1 MKGIIMEWIILI
13 IAGLFETGWAIGLK
27 YSNGLTRFYPVVFT
41 VITLILS
48 MYLLERALRTLPV
61 GTAYAVW
68 TGIGII
74 GTTVLGI
81 LLFNES
87 MNITRIFFIGLI
99 VIGIGGLKLVS
110 A

>member
-1 MKGIIMEWIILI
+1 MYMEWVYLFV
-13 IAGLFETGWAIGLK
+13 AGLFETGWAVGLK
-27 YSNGLTRFYPVVFT
+27 YSDGLTKFYPAVFT

-74 GTTVLGI
+74 GTTLLGI
-81 LLFNES
+81 VLFNES
-87 MNITRIFFIGLI
+87 MNYSRIFFIGLI
-99 VIGIGGLKLVS
+99 AVGIGGLKLVS

>member
-1 MKGIIMEWIILI
+1 MEWIYLI

-27 YSNGLTRFYPVVFT
+27 YSDGLTRFYPMAFT
-41 VITLILS
+41 FITLILS
-48 MYLLERALRTLPV
+48 MSLLERALRTLPV

-81 LLFNES
+81 FLFNES
-87 MNITRIFFIGLI
+87 MSVTRIFFIGLI
-99 VIGIGGLKLVS
+99 AIGIGGLKLVS

>member
-1 MKGIIMEWIILI
+1 MEWIYLL

-27 YSNGLTRFYPVVFT
+27 YSDGLTKFYPVLFT
-41 VITLILS
+41 VVTLILS
-48 MYLLERALRTLPV
+48 MYLLEKGLRALPV

-81 LLFNES
+81 VLFDES
-87 MNITRIFFIGLI
+87 MNFSRLIFIGMI
-99 VIGIGGLKLVS
+99 AVGIGGLKLVS

>member
-1 MKGIIMEWIILI
+1 VKGISMEWILLI

-48 MYLLERALRTLPV
+48 MYLLEKALRTLPV

-81 LLFNES
+81 FLFNES

>member
-1 MKGIIMEWIILI
+1 MYMEWIYLL
-13 IAGLFETGWAIGLK
+13 IAGIFETGWAVGLK
-27 YSNGLTRFYPVVFT
+27 YSDGLTKFYPTMFT

-74 GTTVLGI
+74 GTTLLGI
-81 LLFNES
+81 VLFNES
-87 MNITRIFFIGLI
+87 MNLSRIFFIGLI
-99 VIGIGGLKLVS
+99 AVGIGGLKLVS

>member
-1 MKGIIMEWIILI
+1 
-13 IAGLFETGWAIGLK
+13 
-27 YSNGLTRFYPVVFT
+27 
-41 VITLILS
+41 

-74 GTTVLGI
+74 GTTVLGVI
-81 LLFNES
+81 LFNES
-87 MNITRIFFIGLI
+87 MNFSRIFFIGLI
-99 VIGIGGLKLVS
+99 AVGIGGLKLVS

>member
-1 MKGIIMEWIILI
+1 MEWIILI
-13 IAGLFETGWAIGLK
+13 IAGLFETAWAIGLK
-27 YSNGLTRFYPVVFT
+27 YSDGLTRFYPVVFT

-48 MYLLERALRTLPV
+48 MYLLEKALRTLPV

-74 GTTVLGI
+74 GTTILGI
-81 LLFNES
+81 YLFNES

-99 VIGIGGLKLVS
+99 IVGISGLKLVS
-110 A
+110 P

>member
-1 MKGIIMEWIILI
+1 MKMEWIYLL
-13 IAGLFETGWAIGLK
+13 IAGVFETGWAVGLK
-27 YSNGLTRFYPVVFT
+27 YSDGLTRFYPVVFT
-41 VITLILS
+41 IVTLILS
-48 MYLLERALRTLPV
+48 MYLLEKALRTLPV

-81 LLFNES
+81 VLFNES
-87 MNITRIFFIGLI
+87 INLSRLFFIGLI
-99 VIGIGGLKLVS
+99 AVGIGGLKLVS

>member
-1 MKGIIMEWIILI
+1 MEWILLI

-48 MYLLERALRTLPV
+48 MYLLEKALRTLPV

-81 LLFNES
+81 FLFNES

>member
-1 MKGIIMEWIILI
+1 MYMEWVYLL
-13 IAGLFETGWAIGLK
+13 IAGLFETGWAVGLK
-27 YSNGLTRFYPVVFT
+27 YSDGLTRFYPMMFT

-74 GTTVLGI
+74 GTTLLGI
-81 LLFNES
+81 VLFNES
-87 MNITRIFFIGLI
+87 MNLSRIFFIGLI
-99 VIGIGGLKLVS
+99 AVGIGGLKLVS

>member
-1 MKGIIMEWIILI
+1 MKGISMEWILLI

-48 MYLLERALRTLPV
+48 MYLLEKALRTLPV

-81 LLFNES
+81 FLFNES

>member
-1 MKGIIMEWIILI
+1 MEWIYLL
-13 IAGLFETGWAIGLK
+13 IAGIFETGWAVGLK
-27 YSNGLTRFYPVVFT
+27 YSDGLTKFYPMMFT

-74 GTTVLGI
+74 GTTLMGI
-81 LLFNES
+81 ILFNES
-87 MNITRIFFIGLI
+87 MNLSRIFFIGLI
-99 VIGIGGLKLVS
+99 AVGIGGLKLVS

>member
-1 MKGIIMEWIILI
+1 MEWIYLL
-13 IAGLFETGWAIGLK
+13 IAGIFETGWAVGLK
-27 YSNGLTRFYPVVFT
+27 YSDGLTKFYPTMFT

-74 GTTVLGI
+74 GTTLLGI
-81 LLFNES
+81 VLFNES
-87 MNITRIFFIGLI
+87 MNLSRIFFIGLI
-99 VIGIGGLKLVS
+99 AVGIGGLKLVS

>member
-1 MKGIIMEWIILI
+1 MEWIYLL
-13 IAGLFETGWAIGLK
+13 IAGLFETGWAVGLK
-27 YSNGLTRFYPVVFT
+27 YSDGLTKFYPVVFT
-41 VITLILS
+41 VATLILS

-74 GTTVLGI
+74 GTTIVGI
-81 LLFNES
+81 YLFNES
-87 MNITRIFFIGLI
+87 MNMSRLFFIGLI
-99 VIGIGGLKLVS
+99 AVGIGGLKMVS

>member
-1 MKGIIMEWIILI
+1 MEWIYLL
-13 IAGLFETGWAIGLK
+13 IAGIFETGWAVGLK
-27 YSNGLTRFYPVVFT
+27 YSDGLTRFYPVVFT
-41 VITLILS
+41 VVTLILS
-48 MYLLERALRTLPV
+48 MYLLEKALRTLPV

-81 LLFNES
+81 FLFNES
-87 MNITRIFFIGLI
+87 MDLSRLFFIGLI
-99 VIGIGGLKLVS
+99 AVGIGGLKLVS

>member
-1 MKGIIMEWIILI
+1 MEWIYSL
-13 IAGLFETGWAIGLK
+13 IAGIFETGWAVGLK
-27 YSNGLTRFYPVVFT
+27 YSDGLTKFYPVVFT

-48 MYLLERALRTLPV
+48 MYLLERTLRTLPV

-74 GTTVLGI
+74 GTTVLGVV
-81 LLFNES
+81 LFNES
-87 MNITRIFFIGLI
+87 MNLSRIFFIGLI
-99 VIGIGGLKLVS
+99 AVGIGGLKLVS

>member
-1 MKGIIMEWIILI
+1 MEWIYLL
-13 IAGLFETGWAIGLK
+13 IAGLFETGWAVGLK
-27 YSNGLTRFYPVVFT
+27 YSDGLTKFYPVVFT
-41 VITLILS
+41 VVTLILS
-48 MYLLERALRTLPV
+48 MYLLEKALRTLPV

-81 LLFNES
+81 FLFNES
-87 MNITRIFFIGLI
+87 MDLSRIFFIGLI
-99 VIGIGGLKLVS
+99 AVGIGGLKMVS

>member
-1 MKGIIMEWIILI
+1 MEWIYLL
-13 IAGLFETGWAIGLK
+13 IAGLFETGWAVGLK
-27 YSNGLTRFYPVVFT
+27 YSDGLTKFYPVVFT
-41 VITLILS
+41 IVTLILS
-48 MYLLERALRTLPV
+48 MYLLEKALRTLPV

-81 LLFNES
+81 VLFNES
-87 MNITRIFFIGLI
+87 MNLSRIFFIGMI
-99 VIGIGGLKLVS
+99 AIGIGGLKLVS